1 MKTELII
8 CIVNSIVAAKRTAI
22 CKLASLSASFACVSV
37 FGMSL
42 VNLPPS
48 SSPVLCVFKENVLDL
63 PGFDLP
69 EQLGIIER
77 LNRIRRLANKQIES
91 NHEGDKRD
99 RHNQRDPPLH
109 PTAHT

>member
-8 CIVNSIVAAKRTAI
+8 CTVSIPSVAAKRTAI

-48 SSPVLCVFKENVLDL
+48 SSSPVAFASS
-63 PGFDLP
+63 
-69 EQLGIIER
+69 
-77 LNRIRRLANKQIES
+77 RRTFLICPVSIFPS
-91 NHEGDKRD
+91 NSV
-99 RHNQRDPPLH
+99 
-109 PTAHT
+109 